1 MASEP
6 RTIKGPCFDECKDGR
21 NPDGTRC
28 KCEYFALT
36 EPHEKIEPEQQN
48 CGDCSG
54 GYYGDKYEPCG
65 CDCHDEPVRKPE
77 TRPNV
82 PPCSL

>member
-36 EPHEKIEPEQQN
+36 EPHEKIEPEQ
-48 CGDCSG
+48 
-54 GYYGDKYEPCG
+54 
-65 CDCHDEPVRKPE
+65 
-77 TRPNV
+77 RPNV
-82 PPCSL
+82 PPRLM